1 MQHASEEELFF
12 DPLPTVA
19 DAAAEAAADGTPT
32 VAPSAA
38 AGSHPQI
45 TMADT
50 TTLSVR
56 DPRRP
61 KGKGK
66 GPKDAD
72 QIAAAA
78 AAADGIRQR
87 RAEAGLGCKV
97 CGLVFASRNLLLK
110 HIDKTGHIT
119 DPTRRTGIITGLYYI
134 PPTILAP
141 LEAGEKKPKKKWRNF
156 AQKEPDSDS
165 D

>member
-1 MQHASEEELFF
+1 MFF

-19 DAAAEAAADGTPT
+19 DAAGEAAVDATPT

-38 AGSHPQI
+38 AAAAAVGLHPQI
-45 TMADT
+45 TMANT
-50 TTLSVR
+50 TTLSVHAG
-56 DPRRP
+56 RR

-66 GPKDAD
+66 KPKDAD
-72 QIAAAA
+72 QIAAAE

-119 DPTRRTGIITGLYYI
+119 DPTRKTGHITGLYYI

-141 LEAGEKKPKKKWRNF
+141 LEAGEKKPKKTKWRNF
-156 AQKEPDSDS
+156 AQKEDSDS